1 MASAAASLRALLP
14 VLRRAGTGVVRCRQ
28 LSTGRVA
35 MGEGLA
41 VSDYDYGTLAVS
53 QPRQWVVEVRLNRP
67 EKRNA
72 MNQAFWREMV
82 DCFQRLSEDSSCRVV
97 VLTGEGQSFTS
108 GAVDTSL
115 LHCSHNHTVSK

>member
-1 MASAAASLRALLP
+1 MSA
-14 VLRRAGTGVVRCRQ
+14 GVVRCRQ

-41 VSDYDYGTLAVS
+41 VSDYVYGTLAVS

-72 MNQAFWREMV
+72 MNQAFWRSVCVPCLSYVMV
-82 DCFQRLSEDSSCRVV
+82 YKSDSKYVHKYACTH
-97 VLTGEGQSFTS
+97 LF
-108 GAVDTSL
+108 
-115 LHCSHNHTVSK
+115 

>member
-1 MASAAASLRALLP
+1 MSA
-14 VLRRAGTGVVRCRQ
+14 GVVRCRQ

-72 MNQAFWREMV
+72 MNQAFWRSV
-82 DCFQRLSEDSSCRVV
+82 CVCVSYCPSYVIVYKSDAKYTC
-97 VLTGEGQSFTS
+97 TTY
-108 GAVDTSL
+108 L
-115 LHCSHNHTVSK
+115 LVHK